1 MPSVPIRFGSFSLL
15 PLFAAPRSA
24 RLLARPFVRSLVSSF
39 FGVCLAVQFLFLFFS
54 CCCPS
59 PLANRLL
66 YMSFGSLPLAA
77 QFLFL
82 CCYFNTHVYNK
93 NTKAETRQVKLRW
106 AQQPHSGHACI
117 KKSAIS
123 SVYKYINFIS
133 FCVFT
138 QHICSTHASY
148 GRGIFSIINFCIF
161 NHCPACLSCSISPS
175 YDVCMYVCTKIHMCV
190 CYLYSL
196 NTCGFTS
203 VLVVCKQKQ
212 LISYCC
218 LMLCNIY
225 RLATW
230 LDPTM
235 SSNYRWNPL
244 PSHHCAPPF
253 HHCTRAEWIFACP
266 LPVPLSLK
274 HPQTPA

>member
-1 MPSVPIRFGSFSLL
+1 MCVVPHSALLHYSPALPSSSALLFSLHVAEASTFPADDCAVRPH
-15 PLFAAPRSA
+15 PLWLILFASSLRRAAPRSA

-59 PLANRLL
+59 PLAIRLL

-123 SVYKYINFIS
+123 SAYKYIIFIS
-133 FCVFT
+133 FCVFI

-161 NHCPACLSCSISPS
+161 NHCHACLSCSISPS
-175 YDVCMYVCTKIHMCV
+175 YDVCMYKNTYTYVHVC
-190 CYLYSL
+190 
-196 NTCGFTS
+196 
-203 VLVVCKQKQ
+203 
-212 LISYCC
+212 
-218 LMLCNIY
+218 MLCVFFEHMWVY
-225 RLATW
+225 F
-230 LDPTM
+230 
-235 SSNYRWNPL
+235 S
-244 PSHHCAPPF
+244 
-253 HHCTRAEWIFACP
+253 ACRM
-266 LPVPLSLK
+266 
-274 HPQTPA
+274 